1 MRSTTITTV
10 RIIELEGLRISQIRR
25 RRSRR
30 LTANSI
36 SQYGVRSAIYM
47 TI

>member
-1 MRSTTITTV
+1 MSSATITTV
-10 RIIELEGLRISQIRR
+10 RITELEGLGISQIRR
-25 RRSRR
+25 RRR

-36 SQYGVRSAIYM
+36 SQYGVRSATYT